1 MTKTSPKTLKPRPPY
16 TNSRPR
22 TATIQGV
29 AFKNLR
35 PTLPKNTPAEL
46 KDVLQSCWQDIP
58 ANRPNFA
65 GVLRAVETATK
76 RYKAKAG
83 KGRK

>member
-1 MTKTSPKTLKPRPPY
+1 MTVM
-16 TNSRPR
+16 
-22 TATIQGV
+22 QGV

-35 PTLPKNTPAEL
+35 PTLPKDTPQEL

-58 ANRPNFA
+58 ENRPNFA
-65 GVLRAVETATK
+65 EVLRAVEVATK

-83 KGRK
+83 KAQK